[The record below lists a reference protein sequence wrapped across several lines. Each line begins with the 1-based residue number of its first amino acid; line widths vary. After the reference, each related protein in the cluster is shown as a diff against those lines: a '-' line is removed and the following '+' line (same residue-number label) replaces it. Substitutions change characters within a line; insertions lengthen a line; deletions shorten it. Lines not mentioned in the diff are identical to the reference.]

1 MATVAVATA
10 EAVAEDSFGER
21 TFKRRISL
29 GELQEYTTSPATV
42 AEDILSEAGVILL
55 PKGTQLAS
63 LVSSVEDLEKNLR
76 RWGIFSI
83 PIIIYNKLDIQ
94 ELEEILQAA
103 EANISTIDPE
113 LARQTLAQVSHV
125 YGRIAEGV
133 QDPEDISKLADQG
146 RHLAAEVAQSPQVMF
161 CLGKVRNWDEYT
173 YMHSLN
179 VALLGGFL
187 AARMFPGQQDLVEC
201 LSIGGILHDLGKALI
216 PQQVLSKP
224 GKLTDDEFT
233 IMKEHSLLGEKLA
246 VGSGISD
253 PRILAIIRN
262 HHERFGGGG
271 YPDAL
276 ARDRIPMEAKIAAV
290 ADVFDALTAK
300 RVYKEP
306 MESRAAV
313 SVMIE
318 SMGAHF
324 DPNVVRVLLLSIG
337 LYPPGTAVELSDG
350 SIGVVVG
357 ARSKDL
363 VRPQV
368 LLKIDNMGRKMD
380 KMRIVDLSVGTSL
393 CVRRTLM
400 DVGKVK
406 F

>member
-1 MATVAVATA
+1 MAV
-10 EAVAEDSFGER
+10 EEGFGER
-21 TFKRRISL
+21 IFKRRISL
-29 GELQEYTTSPATV
+29 GELQEYTASPATV
-42 AEDILSEAGVILL
+42 AEDILSEHGVILL
-55 PKGTQLAS
+55 PKGTHLAS
-63 LVSSVEDLEKNLR
+63 LVSSVEDLEKNMR

-83 PIIIYNKLDIQ
+83 PIVIYNKLDIR
-94 ELEEILQAA
+94 ELEEILQTA
-103 EANISTIDPE
+103 EANISTIDPA
-113 LARQTLAQVSHV
+113 LAKETLAQVGDV
-125 YGRIAEGV
+125 YERIAEGA
-133 QDPEDISKLADQG
+133 QGPEDISKLANQG
-146 RHLAAEVAQSPQVMF
+146 QRLAAEVAHSPQVMF
-161 CLGKVRNWDEYT
+161 CLGKVRSWDEYT

-187 AARMFPGQQDLVEC
+187 ASRMFPGRQDLVEC
-201 LSIGGILHDLGKALI
+201 LSVGGILHDLGKARI
-216 PQQVLSKP
+216 PQEVLNKP
-224 GKLTDDEFT
+224 GKLTDDEFA
-233 IMKEHSLLGEKLA
+233 IMKQHPVLGEQLA
-246 VGSGISD
+246 IESGVSD
-253 PRILAIIRN
+253 ARILAVVRR

-276 ARDRIPMEAKIAAV
+276 LKEQIPVEAKIAAV

-306 MESRAAV
+306 MESRSAV
-313 SVMIE
+313 SIMIE

-324 DPNVVRVLLLSIG
+324 DPEVVRILLVSIG

-357 ARSKDL
+357 SRNKDL

-368 LLKIDNMGRKMD
+368 LIKIDYMGRKLD
-380 KMRIVDLSVGTSL
+380 KMQIVDLSAGTSL

-400 DVGKVK
+400 DIGKVR